1 MIAES
6 LKIVSDV
13 KVNVV
18 VLLQLPKKGR
28 LVPPA
33 EDVRPQRQTQ
43 VVDHAI

>member
-28 LVPPA
+28 SVPPA
-33 EDVRPQRQTQ
+33 EDVCPQRQTQ